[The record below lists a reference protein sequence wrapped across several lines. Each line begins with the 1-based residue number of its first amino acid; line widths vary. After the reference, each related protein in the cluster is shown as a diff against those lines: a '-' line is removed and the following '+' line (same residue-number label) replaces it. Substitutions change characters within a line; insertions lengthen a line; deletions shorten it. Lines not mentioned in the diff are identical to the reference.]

1 VNLKRPLSLAL
12 MLGASCGLIGCKAPN
27 WNLPS
32 FGRTSGASQSAA
44 PDVGQ
49 KKYEGLAQEFSGSQS
64 SGDGTS
70 SGLGGNRTPPKQNM
84 FSAAWTKTSTAVS
97 SAFAT
102 DPQYAATDDPTS
114 LSSRPKKIGPE
125 VYVAAGRLLENQGK
139 LDDAAENYEAALK
152 VAPRDITT
160 LVSLSRLRDRQR
172 KPQLAVQGYEQA
184 LQIEPKN
191 ALVRN
196 DLGLCYARQGLL
208 PESLAQL
215 HKAVEL
221 QPKNAKYRNNLA
233 SVLVEAGH
241 TDEAFAQLAAANP
254 PAAAHFNL
262 GYLLHQRGQ
271 TEAAVAQLQLALAA
285 DPNMAPARAILAQIG
300 PAAPQMAAA
309 PAAAQRSSYS
319 APAASASR
327 YKTRQNTA
335 PASGASQYSPPP
347 QQQAPV
353 SAPYY
358 GEPTGGPSMS
368 DSLRRISHEEEL
380 ESPAPDLT
388 VHIAPPD
395 GDAATSGPVNLSI
408 SDDGESGSDGQPQEP
423 SLLP

>member
-1 VNLKRPLSLAL
+1 MNLKRPLSLAL
-12 MLGASCGLIGCKAPN
+12 MLGASSGLIGCQAPN

-32 FGRTSGASQSAA
+32 FGRTASSQSAA

-49 KKYEGLAQEFSGSQS
+49 QKYEGLSQEFSGPKR
-64 SGDGTS
+64 SGSAVS
-70 SGLGGNRTPPKQNM
+70 SGLGGNRTPPEQNM
-84 FSAAWTKTSTAVS
+84 FSSAWTKTTTAVS
-97 SAFAT
+97 SAFT
-102 DPQYAATDDPTS
+102 STTPDVTTDDPTS
-114 LSSRPKKIGPE
+114 LNSRPKKIGPE

-139 LDDAAENYEAALK
+139 LDDAAEKYEAALK

-160 LVSLSRLRDRQR
+160 LVSLARLRDRQR
-172 KPQLAVQGYEQA
+172 KPQLAVQGYEKA

-191 ALVRN
+191 ALVYN

-215 HKAVEL
+215 QKAVSL

-241 TDEAFAQLAAANP
+241 TEQAFAELSAANP
-254 PAAAHFNL
+254 PAVAHFNL

-271 TEAAVAQLQLALAA
+271 TDAAVAQLQMALAA
-285 DPNMAPARAILAQIG
+285 DPSMAPARAILAQIA
-300 PAAPQMAAA
+300 PAAPQMASAAPTPPVMQRSGYAA
-309 PAAAQRSSYS
+309 PANAPAYNAPRNS
-319 APAASASR
+319 APA
-327 YKTRQNTA
+327 
-335 PASGASQYSPPP
+335 
-347 QQQAPV
+347 QQSAPV

-368 DSLRRISHEEEL
+368 GALRRISHDEEI
-380 ESPAPDLT
+380 ESPAADLAVHADLT
-388 VHIAPPD
+388 VHIAPPE
-395 GDAATSGPVNLSI
+395 DAAPSSGPVTLSI
-408 SDDGESGSDGQPQEP
+408 SDDSDSESDSSPPEP